1 MDKEKL
7 NKVILSADDF
17 KFSKG
22 LNILEKLHFKRLE
35 QKYGDIEIT
44 AISKLKLSK
53 CTLYFCCCKT
63 DIEENIIRIYA
74 RFGLNNYKRVVYR
87 NANLGTSVEGYY
99 SIEYGD
105 YDFPERGIERIISFL
120 NDYMCNPEIT
130 EQFEKVSRECNS
142 DYIELY

>member
-7 NKVILSADDF
+7 NKILSAGDF
-17 KFSKG
+17 KFSKR
-22 LNILEKLHFKRLE
+22 LNILEKLHFKQLKQRN
-35 QKYGDIEIT
+35 GDIEIT
-44 AISKLKLSK
+44 AIFKLKLSK
-53 CTLYFCCCKT
+53 CTLYICCFKT
-63 DIEENIIRIYA
+63 DIEGNIIKIYV

-87 NANLGTSVEGYY
+87 NAKLGTSVDGYY

-105 YDFPERGIERIISFL
+105 YDFPEKGIERIISFL
-120 NDYMCNPEIT
+120 NDYVINPEIT